1 MDKELPCLGKV
12 DCTEKTGYIIQE
24 VGAMLSRLLIL
35 LETVLQ
41 PKHLDNRTVQAKER
55 LVAPVATPTRMTM
68 NVIEIAHELNVS
80 TQTVRAMIH
89 RKELPAFK
97 VGNKYGVDR
106 SAVRL
111 WLMRQSQGDKE

>member
-12 DCTEKTGYIIQE
+12 DCTEKTGYNIQA

-106 SAVRL
+106 SAFRL